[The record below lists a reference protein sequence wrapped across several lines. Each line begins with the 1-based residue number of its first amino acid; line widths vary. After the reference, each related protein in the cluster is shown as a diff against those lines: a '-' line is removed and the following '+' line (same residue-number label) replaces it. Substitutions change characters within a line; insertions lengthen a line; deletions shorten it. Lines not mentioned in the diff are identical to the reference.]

1 MNRRNVLKGLGL
13 SLMASPFLSW
23 AHDVDSFHEE
33 SIPVEGSPDDEGFW
47 KKFARKHYDISS
59 DFVNLENG
67 YFGVQPRSVLQ
78 AYQANIQKVNTL
90 SSKYMRQE
98 FYQRDFPEIMK
109 SLAEIAGTSTDELL
123 ITRNATEALN
133 ILIQGID
140 WKKGD
145 EVILQ
150 HHDYHSMIETFQ
162 MLEKQQGIVL
172 KFVDVPLLPHNQE
185 EIVQLYQNAVT
196 PQTRGILLTHL
207 THLTGQILPVQAI
220 AEFAR
225 SRGIEVIVDAAHSFA
240 QLDYQLPDLGADFV
254 GVNLHKWFG
263 NPLGAGLMY
272 VKEERI
278 LDIQPLFGDFRRKE
292 DDIRKL
298 GHYGTPATPV
308 VMTLRAAAAFHQMV
322 SIPRKE
328 ARLRYLQNYWTS
340 QAQAMDR
347 VQVTTPTDAAQSC
360 ALASFKVE
368 GVEAKEVV
376 RRLDEDFGVFTVIR
390 RLKQD
395 TVVRVTPNLYNVKKD
410 LDRLLEGI
418 YDISTQS

>member
-1 MNRRNVLKGLGL
+1 MNRRNVLKSLGI
-13 SLMASPFLSW
+13 SLMASPFISW
-23 AHDVDSFHEE
+23 AYDAETFHREQVLVD
-33 SIPVEGSPDDEGFW
+33 GSPGDETFW

-59 DFVNLENG
+59 DFINLENG
-67 YFGVQPRSVLQ
+67 YFGVQPRSVMQ
-78 AYQANIQKVNTL
+78 AYQANIRKVNSL

-98 FYQRDFPEIMK
+98 FYQKDFPAIMNA
-109 SLAEIAGTSTDELL
+109 LAKVAGTSTDELL

-162 MLEKQQGIVL
+162 MLEKQKGIVL
-172 KFVDVPLLPHNQE
+172 KFVDVPLLPKDQQ
-185 EIVQLYQNAVT
+185 EIVQLYQHAVT

-220 AEFAR
+220 AAFAR

-240 QLDYQLPDLGADFV
+240 QLDYRLPDLGADFV

-272 VKEERI
+272 VKKERI
-278 LDIQPLFGDFRRKE
+278 QDIRPLFGDFRRKE

-322 SIPRKE
+322 GIPRKE
-328 ARLRYLQNYWTS
+328 ARLRYLQNYWTA
-340 QAQAMDR
+340 QAQSMDR
-347 VQVTTPTDAAQSC
+347 VQVTTPRSASQSC
-360 ALASFKVE
+360 ALASFKIE
-368 GVEAKEVV
+368 GIEAKEVV
-376 RRLDEDFGVFTVIR
+376 RRLDQDFGVFTVIR

-395 TVVRVTPNLYNVKKD
+395 TVVRVTPNLYNVKRD

-418 YDISTQS
+418 HDISTQS